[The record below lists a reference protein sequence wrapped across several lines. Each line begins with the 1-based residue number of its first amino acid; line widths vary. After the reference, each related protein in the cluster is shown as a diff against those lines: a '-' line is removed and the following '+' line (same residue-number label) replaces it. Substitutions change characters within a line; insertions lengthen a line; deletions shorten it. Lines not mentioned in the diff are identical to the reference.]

1 MVTDEDKPVCV
12 AEWAETDRESNLG
25 GFIDDA
31 VIEPSLVEDEAF
43 VRNDDQGVLLIDA
56 QTCRSDYQ
64 RSCV

>member
-31 VIEPSLVEDEAF
+31 VIEPSL
-43 VRNDDQGVLLIDA
+43 RNDDQGVLLIDA
-56 QTCRSDYQ
+56 QTCRSDYR